1 MKRLWCLLV
10 IVAFPALILAQPAP
24 QYSGS
29 SGTSQP
35 YQPAVP
41 PPSIINGNGGW
52 SGGYGGTGASTAAGS
67 AMNGMASVISA
78 KGNYNL
84 STSAAAMN
92 MTQAQKQEIQN
103 RQQWTNTYFDMRA
116 TNKAARKAE
125 EGPQPTMEQLARI
138 AHDGAPKPL
147 ASNQL
152 NPVTGTVNW
161 PTLLQQDQF
170 TTQRTELEQLLAKQA
185 NYGRLD
191 YTDQMKA
198 RQTIETM
205 FAGLKTQIR
214 DVPPQDWTT
223 SQAFLKSLIY
233 AMTRTDLS

>member
-1 MKRLWCLLV
+1 MNRLWVLLV
-10 IVAFPALILAQPAP
+10 IIVVFPAMILAQNHPLPSTPAP
-24 QYSGS
+24 
-29 SGTSQP
+29 SGTSPP

-52 SGGYGGTGASTAAGS
+52 SGYGGTGASTAAGS

-84 STSAAAMN
+84 STSAAAVN

-103 RQQWTNTYFDMRA
+103 HQQYTNTYFEMRA

-147 ASNQL
+147 ASDQW
-152 NPVTGTVNW
+152 NPVSR
-161 PTLLQQDQF
+161 DS
-170 TTQRTELEQLLAKQA
+170 QL
-185 NYGRLD
+185 
-191 YTDQMKA
+191 
-198 RQTIETM
+198 
-205 FAGLKTQIR
+205 AGLAAAGQFHLRSAPNWKSYWPSKPITAGSTIPIR
-214 DVPPQDWTT
+214 
-223 SQAFLKSLIY
+223 
-233 AMTRTDLS
+233 

>member
-1 MKRLWCLLV
+1 MNRLWVLLV
-10 IVAFPALILAQPAP
+10 IIAVFPALLLAQPAP

-52 SGGYGGTGASTAAGS
+52 AGGYGGTGASTAAGS

-92 MTQAQKQEIQN
+92 MSQVQKQEIQN
-103 RQQWTNTYFDMRA
+103 HQQYTNTYFEMRA

-125 EGPQPTMEQLARI
+125 EGPQPTMEEIARI

-147 ASNQL
+147 ASDQRNPMTGQL
-152 NPVTGTVNW
+152 
-161 PTLLQQDQF
+161 
-170 TTQRTELEQLLAKQA
+170 
-185 NYGRLD
+185 
-191 YTDQMKA
+191 
-198 RQTIETM
+198 
-205 FAGLKTQIR
+205 AGLAAAGQFHLAARRIGTAIGQASHLR
-214 DVPPQDWTT
+214 QARLYRSDESPPNH
-223 SQAFLKSLIY
+223 
-233 AMTRTDLS
+233 RNHV

>member
-1 MKRLWCLLV
+1 MNRLWVLLV
-10 IVAFPALILAQPAP
+10 IIVAFPALIMAQPAP

-29 SGTSQP
+29 SGSPPP

-41 PPSIINGNGGW
+41 APSIVNGYGGW
-52 SGGYGGTGASTAAGS
+52 SGYGGTGASTAAGS

-84 STSAAAMN
+84 STSAAAVN

-116 TNKAARKAE
+116 TNRAARKAE
-125 EGPQPTMEQLARI
+125 EGPQPTMEQLARM

-147 ASNQL
+147 TSSQW

-161 PTLLQQDQF
+161 PALLEQDQF
-170 TTQRTELEQLLAKQA
+170 TSQRAELEQLLAKQA
-185 NYGRLD
+185 KYGMLD
-191 YTDQMKA
+191 YSDQMKA

-205 FAGLKTQIR
+205 FAGLKAQIR
-214 DVPPQDWTT
+214 DVPPQDWAA
-223 SQAFLKSLIY
+223 SQTYLKSLIY
-233 AMTRTDLS
+233 AMTKTDLS

>member
-1 MKRLWCLLV
+1 MNRLWVLLV
-10 IVAFPALILAQPAP
+10 IIVAFPALIMAQPGTSQYPPAP
-24 QYSGS
+24 G
-29 SGTSQP
+29 GTSQP

-84 STSAAAMN
+84 STSAAAVN

-103 RQQWTNTYFDMRA
+103 HQQYTNTYFEMRA

-125 EGPQPTMEQLARI
+125 EGPQPTMEQIARI

-147 ASNQL
+147 TSDQW

-161 PTLLQQDQF
+161 PALLQQD
-170 TTQRTELEQLLAKQA
+170 
-185 NYGRLD
+185 
-191 YTDQMKA
+191 
-198 RQTIETM
+198 
-205 FAGLKTQIR
+205 
-214 DVPPQDWTT
+214 
-223 SQAFLKSLIY
+223 
-233 AMTRTDLS
+233 